1 MTIQNFN
8 FYNPTRILFGKGQ
21 IKNIG
26 QHIPEDA
33 KVLITYGGGSVKKYG
48 TFDKVVAALGTRQ
61 WDEFGGIEPNPHYE
75 TLIKAVDKIKEEG
88 FNFILA
94 VGGGSVIDGTKFI
107 SAAAT
112 FEGDPINIFGGGIG
126 KADPVTSAMPFGAIL
141 TLPATSSEMN
151 SGGVVTF
158 VEKEAKLGFGTPYT
172 FPQFSVLDPELTYSL
187 PQRQL
192 ANGISDTFI
201 HILENYLTRPENALL
216 QDGWSETALRSLIAI
231 APKLQEDNHD
241 YDIRSNFMW
250 ICTNGLN
257 GFMSQGVPG
266 DWATHKLGHEITAF
280 NGTDHAKTLVP
291 VMLATMIVRKDEK
304 LDKIIQYGRNVW
316 NLDGDDATIYQG
328 AIDKTR
334 QFFQSIHMPVTLD
347 DIDVTAD
354 DIDYL
359 VNQLEKHTFTHIGE
373 NKAQTLQVSRKI
385 YQTALSNSAS

>member
-1 MTIQNFN
+1 MTLQNFN

-21 IKNIG
+21 IENIG

-75 TLIKAVDKIKEEG
+75 TLIKAVDKIKKEG

-126 KADPVTSAMPFGAIL
+126 KAEPITSAMPFGAIL

-241 YDIRSNFMW
+241 YNIRSNFMW

-316 NLDGDDATIYQG
+316 NLDGDDDTIYQG

-373 NKAQTLQVSRKI
+373 NKAQTLQVSREI

>member
-21 IKNIG
+21 IENIG

-75 TLIKAVDKIKEEG
+75 TLIKAVDKIKKEG

-126 KADPVTSAMPFGAIL
+126 KAEPITSAMPFGAIL

-241 YDIRSNFMW
+241 YNIRSNFMW

-316 NLDGDDATIYQG
+316 NLDGDDDTIYQG

-373 NKAQTLQVSRKI
+373 NKAQTLQVSREI